1 MRDRGGDAGTGGKED
16 VVVEGV
22 ETVGE
27 GEVAL
32 SRLRLEKMA
41 AVVAAPAAADIPATT
56 ANVALDILDYGVG
69 RRFYAEQPAN
79 AQTYVL
85 SGPERAAGIKLV
97 IWTVSQSRVLQS
109 SYWSSVTVK
118 KAEAF
123 SSACLRGLATV
134 AAFVHVLIEYFRCQS
149 LSLQQHSTP
158 FSGCSTFPALGGS
171 ISSSISARQDTR
183 VREAACRSTMTRED
197 G

>member
-1 MRDRGGDAGTGGKED
+1 MCSATHKGFRVRRSKADVVESVGRRSEIGPGKPYWKSPLGFTGGTSSLRDRGGDAGTGGRED

-27 GEVAL
+27 AEVAL
-32 SRLRLEKMA
+32 SRLRLEKIA

-56 ANVALDILDYGVG
+56 ANVAFDILDYGVG

-85 SGPERAAGIKLV
+85 SGPERAAGIKLI

-109 SYWSSVTVK
+109 SYWSSVPSKRRKRLV
-118 KAEAF
+118 AHALEAWQP
-123 SSACLRGLATV
+123 LP
-134 AAFVHVLIEYFRCQS
+134 
-149 LSLQQHSTP
+149 LS
-158 FSGCSTFPALGGS
+158 STFS
-171 ISSSISARQDTR
+171 
-183 VREAACRSTMTRED
+183 
-197 G
+197 